1 MWMGGCRNVRE
12 VLQYVVYVSNWKTI
26 AYCISMYTRV
36 TGQYH
41 RAILVVI
48 QVK

>member
-26 AYCISMYTRV
+26 AYCHRLYFNVYTSDRSISSF
-36 TGQYH
+36 
-41 RAILVVI
+41 
-48 QVK
+48 